1 MGKGKRLQVVA
12 WTLLLA
18 VTVTTFTLPLG
29 SVRVSAAEEAE
40 NRAAYLEQKAV
51 DFILEQYQQGEE
63 LSPYTVYVLT
73 QAANFNSVKD
83 WKTKDIAQYLL
94 ALVGLNLGDEAEAER
109 LADLLVKRHG
119 ENSFENS
126 VYSDFWGYLAL
137 AEADK
142 LTELASE
149 DIVDYILGKQSPD
162 GSWGETFDGNYWPDF
177 LATTEAI
184 RVLQRLDPEGKDD
197 EIQAAIQSGLTY
209 LKGFCQEDGSVH
221 APWDDPVM
229 DTAALVIALLE
240 LGQDPTGPEWSQS
253 GGKTNPVT
261 YLLARAYNEEDNSFG
276 GLYDELLTATY
287 ALQAYILLQ
296 DAELDADNG
305 SEDPITENL
314 DEGSGV
320 DEKPDQEEG
329 LQPLDRLYEGE
340 NDWEED
346 GSVVSREGIQYE
358 EEAGEEPALALG
370 EGADGDD
377 GDTGT
382 IMEGEED
389 PKELA
394 RDLAQK
400 AVAFIRNKYDS
411 EKPYPYTVYVLAQAG
426 ETVDTSWLGGK
437 WTVLSLEREVI
448 GQAAELDANEG
459 TKTLAQYLLALV
471 GLDLGDEAEAGRL
484 AKFLVEKHGENSHG
498 ENSFE
503 NSVYSDFWGY
513 LALAEAGRL
522 AELASEDIVNYIL
535 GKQSPD
541 GSWGETF
548 NGTYWP
554 DFLATTEAIRVLHRL
569 DPEGENNDIKTAI
582 QKGLDYL
589 NGFCQE
595 DGGVYNPWDDPVTD
609 TAALVITLLE
619 LDKDPTGPEWTQ
631 SGGKTNSVTYLLTRA
646 YDEEKKNFGGYDEL
660 LTAAYALQAYIMLQE
675 AGLGDIEGDGPPTGG
690 GGSGG
695 GQTPGGKDPTGE
707 FRVQVKVV
715 GKDGTVLFGPQTVT
729 IDDDNPWGRTALGA
743 LHATGL
749 SYSDD
754 GGFVYVVA
762 GETNAGM
769 NGWMYQVNGVVGAVI
784 ASAMKLEAG
793 DQVLWWYSTD
803 PNEIPSWF
811 DVPPEL
817 PPEEKPEDQ
826 DGLDKELAEAL
837 AAVEEGEE
845 IVITLTGAEEGLEAV
860 FSAARVQD
868 LVAKQITLVIKGPD
882 PADPVLII
890 PAAALATEAVQ
901 GALKKEEVPAIRFGY
916 RRLAAGEEEKLQEL
930 MAKLGENNL
939 FLVGDALYRLEVTLG
954 GEPLSGFATEITV
967 RFPLATEG
975 IAVREDI
982 NFIGLYRLSAETG
995 EGEAIPG
1002 IPVYEEEEDRW
1013 YIEACL
1019 DRFSLFALL
1028 RYKPSFA
1035 DLEGHWAREAVE
1047 LMAARR
1053 IIAGMSAQE
1062 FAPDLPVTRAQL
1074 VTMLVKALELEPVTP
1089 EEGTFRDVEAGT
1101 WYYTPVE
1108 TAYRAG
1114 LVAGRG
1120 RGEFDPSAPVTRQ
1133 EMAVMVARALEI
1145 SSGRATNTYP
1155 VEANLRR
1162 FEDQVDI
1169 APWARGAVAR
1179 LVEEGI
1185 MSGMPGRIFAPQG
1198 TATRAQAAVVL
1209 KNMLQ
1214 VLGKII

>member
-1 MGKGKRLQVVA
+1 
-12 WTLLLA
+12 
-18 VTVTTFTLPLG
+18 
-29 SVRVSAAEEAE
+29 
-40 NRAAYLEQKAV
+40 
-51 DFILEQYQQGEE
+51 
-63 LSPYTVYVLT
+63 
-73 QAANFNSVKD
+73 
-83 WKTKDIAQYLL
+83 
-94 ALVGLNLGDEAEAER
+94 
-109 LADLLVKRHG
+109 
-119 ENSFENS
+119 
-126 VYSDFWGYLAL
+126 
-137 AEADK
+137 
-142 LTELASE
+142 
-149 DIVDYILGKQSPD
+149 
-162 GSWGETFDGNYWPDF
+162 
-177 LATTEAI
+177 
-184 RVLQRLDPEGKDD
+184 
-197 EIQAAIQSGLTY
+197 
-209 LKGFCQEDGSVH
+209 
-221 APWDDPVM
+221 
-229 DTAALVIALLE
+229 
-240 LGQDPTGPEWSQS
+240 
-253 GGKTNPVT
+253 
-261 YLLARAYNEEDNSFG
+261 
-276 GLYDELLTATY
+276 
-287 ALQAYILLQ
+287 
-296 DAELDADNG
+296 
-305 SEDPITENL
+305 
-314 DEGSGV
+314 
-320 DEKPDQEEG
+320 
-329 LQPLDRLYEGE
+329 
-340 NDWEED
+340 
-346 GSVVSREGIQYE
+346 
-358 EEAGEEPALALG
+358 
-370 EGADGDD
+370 
-377 GDTGT
+377 
-382 IMEGEED
+382 
-389 PKELA
+389 
-394 RDLAQK
+394 
-400 AVAFIRNKYDS
+400 
-411 EKPYPYTVYVLAQAG
+411 
-426 ETVDTSWLGGK
+426 
-437 WTVLSLEREVI
+437 
-448 GQAAELDANEG
+448 
-459 TKTLAQYLLALV
+459 
-471 GLDLGDEAEAGRL
+471 
-484 AKFLVEKHGENSHG
+484 
-498 ENSFE
+498 
-503 NSVYSDFWGY
+503 
-513 LALAEAGRL
+513 
-522 AELASEDIVNYIL
+522 
-535 GKQSPD
+535 
-541 GSWGETF
+541 
-548 NGTYWP
+548 
-554 DFLATTEAIRVLHRL
+554 
-569 DPEGENNDIKTAI
+569 
-582 QKGLDYL
+582 
-589 NGFCQE
+589 
-595 DGGVYNPWDDPVTD
+595 
-609 TAALVITLLE
+609 
-619 LDKDPTGPEWTQ
+619 
-631 SGGKTNSVTYLLTRA
+631 
-646 YDEEKKNFGGYDEL
+646 
-660 LTAAYALQAYIMLQE
+660 
-675 AGLGDIEGDGPPTGG
+675 
-690 GGSGG
+690 
-695 GQTPGGKDPTGE
+695 
-707 FRVQVKVV
+707 
-715 GKDGTVLFGPQTVT
+715 PQTVT

-749 SYSDD
+749 SYEDD
-754 GGFVYVVA
+754 GGFVWKIE
-762 GETNAGM
+762 GEANAGM
-769 NGWMYQVNGVVGAVI
+769 SGWMYQVNGVVGAVI

-982 NFIGLYRLSAETG
+982 NFIGLYRLSTETG